1 MREGTGEG
9 AEDTRREG
17 VERGKP
23 RGRPGRETVREWA
36 AERDPQKKEDG
47 AGRRWGVGVR
57 EGRER
62 RRKGGGKGRND

>member
-36 AERDPQKKEDG
+36 AGRDPQKKEDG
-47 AGRRWGVGVR
+47 AGRGWGVGVR
-57 EGRER
+57 EGRGEER
-62 RRKGGGKGRND
+62 AEGRND